1 MFPVIFLFPLAIFLS
16 LHVSVLVVH
25 MANAPILGWTQLS
38 PILLFLVVL
47 STVYATLRIARYQ
60 GSPALPA
67 TILVLCGIGLAVQ
80 FRIGTVQPLSMASPS
95 QLALPLGIIVM
106 LGAYLVGRHGRTSR
120 LEPLWPAFLI
130 LSILIVL
137 FVLIAGRK
145 YRGAVYLPGNINPV
159 EIIKPLLVVFIASM
173 IAGHRK
179 TLARGFLGIP
189 LPPIDIIVTLGI
201 LWAPP
206 MLMLLLQGDMGLF
219 ALMNMT
225 LLVMLYATTGRT
237 AYLTGG
243 FAAILI
249 LGRLL
254 MPLTTRGAARLA
266 AWLNPFTA
274 PTGGGW
280 QPLQALVALYA
291 GGILGTGFGAGSPR
305 IVPIVESDFA
315 YIIIGEELGLIG
327 CLLVGAIYVALIVAG
342 MRIAERT
349 ADPYRSTVATGM
361 TACLGL
367 QILLNIGGVT
377 KAIPLTGIP
386 LPLISHGGSS
396 LVTTLLMAGLLM
408 AIADDRPPTK
418 KRTTAKKTATKPS
431 PTRQKKRTS
440 PRKRQRAAQWS
451 ISLSILHF
459 HSNFHRKLAIINFFC
474 YFLT

>member
-1 MFPVIFLFPLAIFLS
+1 MFSVVFLCPLAIFLT
-16 LHVSVLVVH
+16 LHVAVLVVH
-25 MANAPILGWTQLS
+25 LANAPMLGWAQLS
-38 PILLFLVVL
+38 PVVL
-47 STVYATLRIARYQ
+47 FVGVLAAVYAVLRIARYQ
-60 GSPALPA
+60 GSSALPA
-67 TILVLCGIGLAVQ
+67 TILTLCGIGLAVQ
-80 FRIGTVQPLSMASPS
+80 FRIGTLQSLSINSPS
-95 QLALPLGIIVM
+95 QLALPIGIVIM
-106 LGAYLVGRHGRTSR
+106 LGAYLIGRHGRITR

-130 LSILIVL
+130 AAVLTVL

-179 TLARGFLGIP
+179 TLSRNFLGIP
-189 LPPIDIIVTLGI
+189 LPPLNIIVTLAI

-243 FAAILI
+243 FIAILS

-266 AWLNPFTA
+266 AWLDPFTA
-274 PTGGGW
+274 PTGTGW

-291 GGILGTGFGAGSPR
+291 GGLFGTGFGAGSPR
-305 IVPIVESDFA
+305 SVPIVESDFA

-327 CLLVGAIYVALIVAG
+327 CLFIAAIYFSFVVTG
-342 MRIAERT
+342 MRTAERT
-349 ADPYRSTVATGM
+349 ADPYRSTVATGL

-408 AIADDRPPTK
+408 AIANDRQPTK
-418 KRTTAKKTATKPS
+418 KRTVAVAPATAKKPS
-431 PTRQKKRTS
+431 A
-440 PRKRQRAAQWS
+440 PRKRQRAS
-451 ISLSILHF
+451 K
-459 HSNFHRKLAIINFFC
+459 R
-474 YFLT
+474 T

>member
-1 MFPVIFLFPLAIFLS
+1 MFSVVFLLPLAIFLS

-25 MANAPILGWTQLS
+25 LANAPMLSWTLFS
-38 PILLFLVVL
+38 PILLFLAL
-47 STVYATLRIARYQ
+47 LLAVYGVFRIARYQ
-60 GSPALPA
+60 GPPALPA
-67 TILVLCGIGLAVQ
+67 TILTLCGIGLAVQ
-80 FRIGTVQPLSMASPS
+80 FRIGTIQAFSMDNPS
-95 QLALPLGIIVM
+95 QLALPIGIVVM
-106 LGAYLVGRHGRTSR
+106 LAAYLIGRHGRISR
-120 LEPLWPAFLI
+120 LEPLWPAFLT
-130 LSILIVL
+130 LAVLIVL

-179 TLARGFLGIP
+179 TLSRGLIGIP
-189 LPPIDIIVTLGI
+189 LPPLNIIVTLGI

-243 FAAILI
+243 FLAILA

-266 AWLNPFTA
+266 AWLDPFTA
-274 PTGGGW
+274 PTGTGW

-291 GGILGTGFGAGSPR
+291 GGLFGTGFGAGSPR
-305 IVPIVESDFA
+305 SVPIVESDFA

-327 CLLVGAIYVALIVAG
+327 CIMIAAIYFTFIVAA
-342 MRIAERT
+342 MRTAERT
-349 ADPYRSTVATGM
+349 ADPYRSTVATGL

-418 KRTTAKKTATKPS
+418 KQTVATTPAT
-431 PTRQKKRTS
+431 RKKR
-440 PRKRQRAAQWS
+440 PARRKPQRAAKRS
-451 ISLSILHF
+451 
-459 HSNFHRKLAIINFFC
+459 
-474 YFLT
+474 